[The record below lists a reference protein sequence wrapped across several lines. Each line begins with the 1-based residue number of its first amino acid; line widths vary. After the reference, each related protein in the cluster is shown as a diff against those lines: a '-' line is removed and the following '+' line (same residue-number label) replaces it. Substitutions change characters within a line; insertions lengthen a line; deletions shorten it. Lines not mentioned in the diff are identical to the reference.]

1 MLAYANPSVTIPFHS
16 YVSIGGV
23 NHGSENA
30 VAVQVVVPTDTAV
43 YGVAAD
49 KSKTQTH
56 SIIGAGKSFEK
67 AYVFG
72 TASYA
77 REEHYGKDLTAT
89 GGSIGVGY
97 IGKGVA
103 LDGSVIVHR
112 AGDAHLDT
120 KVEETTSS
128 ATNISGNIKTTTL
141 ITTKTTRHRYFDG
154 QVRGFAD
161 LGATFDVGQNGEVR
175 VGARSEFGINHD
187 LNGNLGYSHFY
198 NDDRSKLFA
207 RIDSDQSAELGFE
220 HAINNTNWSVG
231 AFVFGEK
238 HHGTHDFGGGLHAI
252 YRWGGMG
259 QAPSMRETAKT
270 NVHSVLQNKFRTALH
285 TSSPHAVKNIHHL
298 GNIVTTQTVEESSD
312 QTIEKMDTEPKFT
325 APTVEVT
332 GNTIHVTDH
341 GISDADG
348 VENVEYILRT
358 VGGTEIKNKTG
369 VFEKLID
376 GTYTIVTVADVKDGS
391 TGQLV
396 TKENPNRATVEVK
409 NVQTM
414 TQAEFDEI
422 ISRLPTDLDDG
433 YVHKDFVFDFNKYLQ
448 NDDIEIID
456 IQLTEIYG
464 HNNLKGKVD
473 LKNNVLRISNEGV
486 FGEKYI
492 VSIMFG
498 SKTNKEL
505 RRSHSFETYFLMGK

>member
-77 REEHYGKDLTAT
+77 REEHYGKDLTAK

-112 AGDAHLDT
+112 ADDAHLDT

-141 ITTKTTRHRYFDG
+141 TTTKTTRHRYFDG

-325 APTVEVT
+325 APKVEVN
-332 GNTIHVTDH
+332 GNTLIVTDH
-341 GISDADG
+341 GIEDADG
-348 VENVEYILRT
+348 ITGITYVLYMNGNKILESKDGKFENL
-358 VGGTEIKNKTG
+358 KNG
-369 VFEKLID
+369 E
-376 GTYTIVTVADVKDGS
+376 YTIETIGGIVNGS
-391 TGQLV
+391 TGQV
-396 TKENPNRATVEVK
+396 VATTNKFTTTKTVDVAPVK
-409 NVQTM
+409 PIM

-422 ISRLPTDLDDG
+422 IARLPTS
-433 YVHKDFVFDFNKYLQ
+433 
-448 NDDIEIID
+448 
-456 IQLTEIYG
+456 
-464 HNNLKGKVD
+464 
-473 LKNNVLRISNEGV
+473 LRD
-486 FGEKYI
+486 
-492 VSIMFG
+492 
-498 SKTNKEL
+498 
-505 RRSHSFETYFLMGK
+505 